1 MSKSSN
7 LMSYIIAGAI
17 SCIVCILILALPEC
31 VDIALCDDISG
42 MQ

>member
-7 LMSYIIAGAI
+7 LMSYIISVVI
-17 SCIVCILILALPEC
+17 SCVVCILILALPEY
-31 VDIALCDDISG
+31 VDNALCDDVSG